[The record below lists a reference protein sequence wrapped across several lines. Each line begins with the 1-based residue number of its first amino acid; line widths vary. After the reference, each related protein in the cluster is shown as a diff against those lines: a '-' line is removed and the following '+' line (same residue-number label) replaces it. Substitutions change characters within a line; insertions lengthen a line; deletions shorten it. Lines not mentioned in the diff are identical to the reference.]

1 MSGGRGRRATLPA
14 AGYRPEQRRADI
26 DLTRIRFVPENP
38 AEQPCEFDFTRLDV
52 SAALQEA
59 FARAFLERCRA
70 GGRVR
75 TVESAEKSWRHLR
88 SFSRYLRELHSPPTI
103 PGELMP
109 AHLNGWYLP
118 LKSNSGASIKLGE
131 LRSTLRKI
139 DGLNT
144 DFVEMLGER
153 LPPRIRS
160 GSKASYSRA
169 ENQRIITA
177 ARAAVRAAATRIH
190 ASRQLLSR
198 WRADDL
204 GGEPEHVQRRGKLL
218 DHIDIEGDVP
228 RYTTRGTLP
237 KQWVGE
243 LGTVTEHMAALH
255 LTSTDI
261 CAFAVLL
268 CGLTGQ
274 NRGTLLKATV
284 HHHRP
289 DGHTG
294 EMPSAILELDK
305 PRRGP
310 FLRHMDVPLT
320 SIPTWAEHGKPAD
333 EQMAT
338 ADRFDLHSPF
348 GVYMLL
354 HNLTAPARQHIST
367 DRLFVWWGSVGG
379 CGVGK
384 GFRTH
389 LHSDLVR
396 RWAIEQNVRA
406 DEGDEPLV
414 VTLDRM
420 RLTFNELQ
428 QRPVAHTDKTLANEY
443 LARNRGNLVE
453 YQKVVADALAE
464 QVTKASTRNRLQ
476 TLTADEVAEA
486 RENPVEVARRH
497 NMDAAVLQRLLAGEL
512 DTVLGGCIDN
522 TNGPHTA
529 AGKPCTASFMLCL
542 SCPCAR
548 ATPAH
553 LPLQVLVHDRLEARK
568 AAVTPMRW
576 AQRFALAH
584 SQLTD
589 LLDRAGAV
597 AVADARSVSTSAD
610 VELAER
616 FLNRELDLT

>member
-1 MSGGRGRRATLPA
+1 MRGGRGRPAALPA
-14 AGYRPEQRRADI
+14 AGYRPEQRRREI
-26 DLTRIRFVPENP
+26 DLARILFVPESP
-38 AEQPCEFDFTRLDV
+38 DEQPREFDFTGLDV
-52 SAALQEA
+52 SAALQET

-75 TVESAEKSWRHLR
+75 TVASAEKCWYNLR
-88 SFSRYLRELHSPPTI
+88 SFSRYLGELQSPPRTS
-103 PGELMP
+103 GELLP
-109 AHLNGWYLP
+109 AHLKGWYLP
-118 LKSNSGASIKLGE
+118 LKNNSGASIKLGE

-139 DGLNT
+139 DGLNS

-160 GSKASYSRA
+160 GYKASYSRA
-169 ENQRIITA
+169 ENQRIISA
-177 ARAAVRAAATRIH
+177 ARATVRAAATRIH

-198 WRADDL
+198 WRADVL
-204 GGEPEHVQRRGKLL
+204 SGEPEHVQRLGKLL
-218 DHIDIEGDVP
+218 NYIDIEGDVP
-228 RYTTRGTLP
+228 RYARRGAMP
-237 KQWVGE
+237 KYWVGE
-243 LGTVTEHMAALH
+243 LGTVTDHMAALH
-255 LTSTDI
+255 LTAPDT

-274 NRGTLLKATV
+274 NRGTLLKATA
-284 HHHRP
+284 HYHRP

-294 EMPSAILELDK
+294 EMPTAILELDK

-320 SIPTWAEHGKPAD
+320 SIPTWAEHGKPLD

-338 ADRFDLHSPF
+338 ADRLDLHSPF

-354 HNLTAPARQHIST
+354 HDLAAPARQRMGT
-367 DRLFVWWGSVGG
+367 DRLFVWWGPVGG
-379 CGVGK
+379 KGVGR
-384 GFRTH
+384 GLRTN

-396 RWAIEQNVRA
+396 QWSIEQNIQA
-406 DEGDEPLV
+406 DEGSEPLV

-443 LARNRGNLVE
+443 LARNRGNLAE
-453 YQKVVADALAE
+453 YQKVVAEALAE
-464 QVTKASTRNRLQ
+464 QVAKASTRNRLQ
-476 TLTADEVAEA
+476 TLTSDEVAEA
-486 RENPVEVARRH
+486 RENPAAVAGRH
-497 NMDAAVLQRLLAGEL
+497 DMDVAVLQRLLAGEL

-522 TNGPHTA
+522 TNGPHTV
-529 AGKPCTASFMLCL
+529 AGQPCKASFMLCL

-553 LPLQVLVHDRLEARK
+553 LPLQVLVHDLLEARK

-597 AVADARSVSTSAD
+597 EVADARAACTSAD
-610 VELAER
+610 VELAQR